1 MTQPVDLTHQASYE
15 ASELSADQQEALTL
29 QCNDAYARARLRK
42 LRALIL
48 FAQSEPETIPGYDE
62 DTGTFG
68 PRANFEATHPARSLA
83 MHAMESSACAP
94 LLKELGWTDETA
106 GADWDT
112 MLRHLPADRLQ
123 PLPWPG
129 GRPDR

>member
-1 MTQPVDLTHQASYE
+1 MTHIIDNIPEGIARVDDLTG
-15 ASELSADQQEALTL
+15 DQTSSLVL
-29 QCNDAYARARLRK
+29 MCNDAYARATLRK

-48 FAQSEPETIPGYDE
+48 FAQSEPETIPAYDE
-62 DTGTFG
+62 DTGKFG
-68 PRANFEATHPARSLA
+68 AMDNFEAIHPARSLA
-83 MHAMESSACAP
+83 LRAMNSAACSP
-94 LLKELGWTDETA
+94 LLKELGWTNEMI

-129 GRPDR
+129 G

>member
-1 MTQPVDLTHQASYE
+1 MPQQTDMTLNATCE
-15 ASELSADQQEALTL
+15 ASKLSIVQQQTLIL

-62 DTGTFG
+62 DTGAFG
-68 PRANFEATHPARSLA
+68 PMANFEAMHPARSLA
-83 MHAMESSACAP
+83 MQAMERPTGAP
-94 LLKELGWTDETA
+94 LLKEFGWTNETV
-106 GADWDT
+106 GASWDT
-112 MLRHLPADRLQ
+112 MLRHLPADRVK

-129 GRPDR
+129 G